1 MAGAGVKTE
10 AHGLS
15 HEQVI
20 GGMQP
25 YGGADHAE
33 GHSAEYPDDI
43 DQAKAEME
51 IARDATMALQF
62 LEQVRSEFRAEDDDR
77 GYAEFCRVVHTG
89 QLHELE
95 TLLRRFPDLFDAALQ
110 LTPYAWGHV
119 REGTHADNAMGYI
132 RRVAEQCPQDIYSE
146 FLAAIRGAVT
156 GIPVE
161 DVYMRIAQLF
171 SMLPHTKARLA
182 LLHEFFVC
190 HMPQEARDNVIALRR
205 EQFPALDLLAA
216 AAAEQETKRE

>member
-77 GYAEFCRVVHTG
+77 GYAEFCRVRSLCHILRQTNCCRCPIWT
-89 QLHELE
+89 QRSESLHS
-95 TLLRRFPDLFDAALQ
+95 FAL
-110 LTPYAWGHV
+110 
-119 REGTHADNAMGYI
+119 
-132 RRVAEQCPQDIYSE
+132 
-146 FLAAIRGAVT
+146 
-156 GIPVE
+156 
-161 DVYMRIAQLF
+161 
-171 SMLPHTKARLA
+171 
-182 LLHEFFVC
+182 
-190 HMPQEARDNVIALRR
+190 
-205 EQFPALDLLAA
+205 
-216 AAAEQETKRE
+216 